1 MWKNWDL
8 VRFKLLAQI
17 ASQPEAGIQAEVLC
31 LFSTLYYSYM
41 QQWPVQTK
49 WTSDGV
55 PSAWETH
62 FIIAT
67 FSYPV

>member
-31 LFSTLYYSYM
+31 TFSTLYYSYATVTSQTNGHPM
-41 QQWPVQTK
+41 EFPVLGK
-49 WTSDGV
+49 LC
-55 PSAWETH
+55 